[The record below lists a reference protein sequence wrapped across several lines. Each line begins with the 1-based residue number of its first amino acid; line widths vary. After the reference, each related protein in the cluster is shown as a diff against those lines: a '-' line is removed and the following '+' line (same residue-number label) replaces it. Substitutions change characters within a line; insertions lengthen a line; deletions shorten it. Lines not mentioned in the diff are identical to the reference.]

1 MASLQEPYSKP
12 PDPPCYDPDVD
23 LVLPL
28 TRFPMPDGD
37 PMDWMQEEAVQNAE
51 RNGRLP
57 WTVIAGTG
65 RERLAVSRPDLDPE
79 ECALASTTLLERDD
93 IDWVFTCGEAVLAS
107 GMGVLRHA
115 FVMRNFPDGSWEA
128 SVRPFVE
135 AEELVWLGDWSR
147 HGGSEPGEAQL
158 APLFPQPSEA
168 RVRFLR
174 DSDESIAPA
183 AVQDVPDGATEG
195 DIARMAGHLME
206 SFFVSH
212 GFVPPSVVRLA
223 AGKLEVRLLPRNSDE
238 HAAGDLAI
246 RLAQEPETMAVGVF
260 SRARDT
266 AVQPPAEQ
274 VRMELEI
281 RDGGTF
287 IWRRRFRIVGENRA
301 RWLDASGDVLEA
313 PKGRGRHWLL

>member
-1 MASLQEPYSKP
+1 M
-12 PDPPCYDPDVD
+12 D

-37 PMDWMQEEAVQNAE
+37 PMEWMTAEAE
-51 RNGRLP
+51 RNAEQAAGLR
-57 WTVIAGTG
+57 WTVIAGSG

-79 ECALASTTLLERDD
+79 ECALASSTLLERED
-93 IDWVFTCGEAVLAS
+93 IQWVFTCGEAVLVS
-107 GMGVLRHA
+107 GMGVLRHI
-115 FVMRNFPDGSWEA
+115 FVLRSFPGGAWECA
-128 SVRPFVE
+128 VRPFVT
-135 AEELVWLGDWSR
+135 ADDLVWLDEWST
-147 HGGSEPGEAQL
+147 HSGPEPHHEL
-158 APLFPQPSEA
+158 LHPLFPKPRDA
-168 RVRFLR
+168 RIRFLR
-174 DSDESIAPA
+174 DSDESIEPA
-183 AVQDVPDGATEG
+183 AVQEVPEGATDE

-223 AGKLEVRLLPRNSDE
+223 GGNLEVRLLPRDGDD

-246 RLAQEPETMAVGVF
+246 RLAQEPETLAVGVF

-274 VRMELEI
+274 VRLELEV
-281 RDGGTF
+281 REGGSY

-301 RWLDASGDVLEA
+301 RWLDAAGEVLEA